1 MTRSVCVYC
10 GSHNGAR
17 PEYMA
22 AARHLGQLIAER
34 GLQLIYGGGSV
45 GLMGVLA
52 DSVLAEGGR
61 VTGVI
66 PEQLAER
73 ELAHRELTQ
82 LRVVTGM
89 HQRKA
94 LMAELSDAFIA
105 MPGGMGTMEEL
116 FEVMTW
122 SQLGLHAKPCGILNI
137 LGYYEYLLGFLDHQ
151 VAEGFLKEPQRNLL
165 QVSEDPGHL
174 LELLGLAS
182 PPRG

>member
-1 MTRSVCVYC
+1 MFKSICVYC

-34 GLQLIYGGGSV
+34 GLRLVYGGGGI

-52 DSVLAEGGR
+52 DSVLAEDGR
-61 VTGVI
+61 VIGVI

-105 MPGGMGTMEEL
+105 MPGGIGTMEEL
-116 FEVMTW
+116 FEVLTW
-122 SQLGLHAKPCGILNI
+122 SQLGLHVKPCGVLNI

-151 VAEGFLKEPQRNLL
+151 VAEGFLKEEQRNLL
-165 QVSEDPGHL
+165 QVSEDPLHL
-174 LELLGLAS
+174 LDLVA
-182 PPRG
+182 PRGK